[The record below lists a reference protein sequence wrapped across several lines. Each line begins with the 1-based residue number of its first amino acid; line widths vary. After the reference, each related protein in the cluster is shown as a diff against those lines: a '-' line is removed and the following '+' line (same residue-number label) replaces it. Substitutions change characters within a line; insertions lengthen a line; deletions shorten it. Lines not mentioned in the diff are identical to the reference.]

1 MAARLLIAAF
11 ASVCIFV
18 SATEIADRLE
28 GGLIPPVDPIHSA
41 ENLAAEER
49 WAEVKILSEFI
60 VAHPGVGDDNKAADL
75 ARRADNQLN
84 SFHGQ
89 VQSFAH
95 GAITGEPTDLVS
107 MLGSLSLDLFV
118 IGDIRDLAVQGW
130 KEATDGSGDTVIL
143 ALSAIGLTTTLAPH
157 LDWVP
162 ALLKALKR
170 TGALSKGMIRSLTTT
185 ARQALKTGD
194 YGKLSTV
201 VGDFGKTARRL
212 GPGPTRGVMASVD
225 SAEDLAKVA
234 RAAEVDA
241 GSTYVLAR
249 LFGKNG
255 VKMIDNNGKN
265 VGALAATIKTGSRVT
280 KAVKKSTAAVSTTWL
295 SVIFAI
301 SVLILIATV
310 IPGHR
315 RFAPWR
321 TSPQSAVLLQGKD
334 QSGK

>member
-1 MAARLLIAAF
+1 MLVRLLIMVF

-18 SATEIADRLE
+18 SATEIVDRLE
-28 GGLIPPVDPIHSA
+28 GGLIPPIDAIDSA
-41 ENLAAEER
+41 ESLAAEER
-49 WAEVKILSEFI
+49 WAEVKILSDFL
-60 VAHPGVGDDNKAADL
+60 VAHPGVANKNQATDL
-75 ARRADNQLN
+75 AHRADDHLN
-84 SFHGQ
+84 SFRGQ
-89 VQSFAH
+89 LQSFAH
-95 GAITGEPTDLVS
+95 GAATGEPTDLVS

-118 IGDIRDLAVQGW
+118 IGDIRDLVVQGW

-162 ALLKALKR
+162 ALLKTLKR

-185 ARQALKTGD
+185 ARQAIKSGD

-212 GPGPTRGVMASVD
+212 GPGPTRGVMTSVD

-255 VKMIDNNGKN
+255 VKMIDNSGKN
-265 VGALAATIKTGSRVT
+265 VSALAASIKTGSRLT
-280 KAVKKSTAAVSTTWL
+280 KAVKKSTASVSTTWL
-295 SVIFAI
+295 SIIFAI
-301 SVLILIATV
+301 SALILIATV
-310 IPGHR
+310 FPGRR
-315 RFAPWR
+315 RFMPRR
-321 TSPQSAVLLQGKD
+321 TFNH
-334 QSGK
+334 

>member
-1 MAARLLIAAF
+1 MLSRLLIAAF
-11 ASVCIFV
+11 ASVCFFV
-18 SATEIADRLE
+18 SATEIVDRLE
-28 GGLIPPVDPIHSA
+28 GGLIPPVDAIDSA

-49 WAEVKILSEFI
+49 WAEVKILSDFI
-60 VAHPGVGDDNKAADL
+60 VAHPGLGNDDQAADL
-75 ARRADNQLN
+75 ARRANDQLN
-84 SFHGQ
+84 SFQGQ
-89 VQSFAH
+89 VQRFAH
-95 GAITGEPTDLVS
+95 GAVTGEPTDLVS

-185 ARQALKTGD
+185 ARRAIKTGD

-201 VGDFGKTARRL
+201 VGDFGKMARRL
-212 GPGPTRGVMASVD
+212 GPGPARGVMASVD

-234 RAAEVDA
+234 RAAQIDA

-265 VGALAATIKTGSRVT
+265 VGALAATIKTGARLT
-280 KAVKKSTAAVSTTWL
+280 KAVKKSTASVSTTWL
-295 SVIFAI
+295 SLILAV
-301 SVLILIATV
+301 SVLILITTV

-315 RFAPWR
+315 RFMPWR
-321 TSPQSAVLLQGKD
+321 TLNQ
-334 QSGK
+334 